1 MFVQLIEGKVS
12 DAEQLRRAIDR
23 WYAEVAPGAVG
34 WLGSTGGVT
43 DDGRAIA
50 LVRFESADAARR
62 NSERPEQDRWWAETS
77 KLFDGEVTFTDSEDV
92 TVDTPGDPDRAG
104 FVQVMKGRGTDPD
117 RARELMAQDSD
128 KWAEFRPEMIGSVA
142 VGHPGGAYTM
152 ALYFTS
158 EAAAREGERKEPP
171 PELAA
176 QMAEMG
182 KLSIGEPEF
191 FDLKQPWMHS
201 PR

>member
-1 MFVQLIEGKVS
+1 MFAQLIEGKVS
-12 DAEQLRRAIDR
+12 DAGQLRRAIDV
-23 WYAEVAPGAVG
+23 WYEEVAPGAVG

-43 DDGRAIA
+43 EDGRAIA

-62 NSERPEQDRWWAETS
+62 NSERPEQDRWWTETS

-92 TVDTPGDPDRAG
+92 TVDTSGDPDRAG

-128 KWAEFRPEMIGSVA
+128 KWAEFRPDVLGSVA
-142 VGHPGGAYTM
+142 VGHEGGAYTM
-152 ALYFTS
+152 AMYFTS
-158 EAAAREGERKEPP
+158 EAAAREGERKELP

-176 QMAEMG
+176 QMEEMA
-182 KLSIGEPEF
+182 KLSVGEPEF
-191 FDLKQPWMHS
+191 FDLKEPWLHS